1 VLVEDRSAPRPPGDE
16 PAVPEPSTGPSRAQV
31 VAAAV
36 ATGLLGGLAFP
47 PFDVGWLA
55 LLAPA
60 PMLWVWRQVPPARAA
75 RAGWLCGVCFYA
87 VSLWWLHSLSPVAMP
102 LLGSFLALWWAGAGA
117 VVATLHRRGLTAPWW
132 PAAVWVAMESLR
144 GAWPL
149 GGLTWGEWG
158 YAFHDI
164 PVVRALAPFGGV
176 RLITGLVVV
185 VAGVLL
191 DVVVAGARRA
201 TPRAATA
208 VAGAVAVAAVVGAGV
223 VGPGTHTSGQ
233 VRIATVQGNDLNRDL
248 TLEERQ
254 ANYLPANHFR
264 LAEGIEGPVD
274 LVIFP
279 ESSMDATQANAAAVR
294 DGITATAT
302 RLHAAV
308 IANDSSV
315 SLADGRRANVNSY
328 YDATGQLVGTYAK
341 RHLVPFGEYIPF
353 RSLFGDLSV
362 LERVG
367 RDTRPGAGRVM
378 WDVAG
383 IPFGTMICFESAF
396 AADARGYARD
406 GAQLLV
412 VTTNNRSYQRTA
424 NTEQHVAMSQLRA
437 AETGRPVVHAAI
449 SGMSAFIDADGDVVA
464 RTHLFEPTV
473 LVETVTATTGR
484 TPYVALGEWAVAL
497 AWLTVGL
504 GAAIVLVRARRDR
517 PSAGEATEAGGSDDP
532 GARQPDVASVP

>member
-1 VLVEDRSAPRPPGDE
+1 VLVEDRSAPRPADDR
-16 PAVPEPSTGPSRAQV
+16 AVPEPPRSPSRAQV
-31 VAAAV
+31 VVAAV

-47 PFDVGWLA
+47 PFDLGWLA
-55 LLAPA
+55 VLAPA
-60 PMLWVWRQVPPARAA
+60 PVLWIWRQLPPARAA
-75 RAGWLCGVCFYA
+75 RAGWLCGFCFYA

-102 LLGSFLALWWAGAGA
+102 LLGSFLALWWAAAGA
-117 VVATLHRRGLTAPWW
+117 AVAALRRRGLTAPWW
-132 PAAVWVAMESLR
+132 PAAIWVAMESLR
-144 GAWPL
+144 GAFPF

-158 YAFHDI
+158 YAFHDV

-185 VAGVLL
+185 VAGVLV
-191 DVVVAGARRA
+191 DGAVAASRHT
-201 TPRAATA
+201 TPRAATTA
-208 VAGAVAVAAVVGAGV
+208 AGAVAVAAVVGAGI
-223 VGPGTHTSGQ
+223 VGPGTHASGR
-233 VRIATVQGNDLNRDL
+233 VRIAAVQGNDLNRDL

-254 ANYLPANHFR
+254 ANYLPASHFR

-279 ESSMDATQANAAAVR
+279 ESSMDASSANATAVR

-302 RLHAAV
+302 RLQAAV

-315 SLADGRRANVNSY
+315 SLPDGRRANVNSY

-362 LERVG
+362 LDRVG
-367 RDTRPGAGRVM
+367 RDTRPGDGRVV

-406 GAQLLV
+406 GAELLV
-412 VTTNNRSYQRTA
+412 VTTNNRSYERTA
-424 NTEQHVAMSQLRA
+424 NTEQHVAMSQMRA

-449 SGMSAFIDADGDVVA
+449 SGMSAFIDGDGDVVS
-464 RTHLFEPTV
+464 RTDLFEPTV
-473 LVETVTATTGR
+473 LVETVAATTGR
-484 TPYVALGEWAVAL
+484 TPYVVLGEWVVGLSWLAVA
-497 AWLTVGL
+497 L
-504 GAAIVLVRARRDR
+504 GAAIVVLGARRDR
-517 PSAGEATEAGGSDDP
+517 RVGADPEGGGDAT
-532 GARQPDVASVP
+532 GAPAADVAAVP

>member
-1 VLVEDRSAPRPPGDE
+1 VLVEDRSAPRPSGDD
-16 PAVPEPSTGPSRAQV
+16 PAVSGPAGGPSRAQV

-75 RAGWLCGVCFYA
+75 RAGWLCGFCFYA

-117 VVATLHRRGLTAPWW
+117 AVAALHRRGLTAPWW

-185 VAGVLL
+185 VAGVLV
-191 DVVVAGARRA
+191 DVVVAGARH
-201 TPRAATA
+201 TPPRTATA
-208 VAGAVAVAAVVGAGV
+208 AAGVIAVAAVVGAGIV
-223 VGPGTHTSGQ
+223 DPGTHASGQ

-248 TLEERQ
+248 TVEERQ

-264 LAEGIEGPVD
+264 LAEGIEAPVD

-279 ESSMDATQANAAAVR
+279 ESSMDATAANAAAVR

-302 RLHAAV
+302 RLDAAV

-328 YDATGQLVGTYAK
+328 YDATGQLIGTYSK

-353 RSLFGDLSV
+353 RGLFGGLSV

-367 RDTRPGAGRVM
+367 RDTRPGDGRVM

-406 GAQLLV
+406 GAELLV

-424 NTEQHVAMSQLRA
+424 NTEQHVAMSQMRA

-449 SGMSAFIDADGDVVA
+449 SGISAFIDADGDVVA
-464 RTHLFEPTV
+464 RTDLFEPTV

-484 TPYVALGEWAVAL
+484 TPYVVLGEWVVGLSWAAVAL
-497 AWLTVGL
+497 
-504 GAAIVLVRARRDR
+504 GAAVVLVRRRRDR
-517 PSAGEATEAGGSDDP
+517 GTTGPTADAGAVDDL
-532 GARQPDVASVP
+532 GARDVDAASVP

>member
-1 VLVEDRSAPRPPGDE
+1 VLVEDRSAPSPAGDE
-16 PAVPEPSTGPSRAQV
+16 PAVTETPVGPNRGQV
-31 VAAAV
+31 VIAAV

-55 LLAPA
+55 VLAPA
-60 PMLWVWRQVPPARAA
+60 PTLWLWRQLPPARAA

-87 VSLWWLHSLSPVAMP
+87 VALWWLHSLSPVAMP

-117 VVATLHRRGLTAPWW
+117 LVAALHRRGLTAPWW

-144 GAWPL
+144 GAWPF

-185 VAGVLL
+185 VAGVLV
-191 DVVVAGARRA
+191 DVAVAAARH
-201 TPRAATA
+201 TIPRTA
-208 VAGAVAVAAVVGAGV
+208 SALAGAVAVAAVVGSGI
-223 VGPGTHTSGQ
+223 VGPGTHATRQ
-233 VRIATVQGNDLNRDL
+233 VRIAAVQGNDLNRDL
-248 TLEERQ
+248 TPEERQ

-279 ESSMDATQANAAAVR
+279 ESSMDASQANAAAVR

-302 RLHAAV
+302 RFDAAV

-315 SLADGRRANVNSY
+315 SLADGRRENVNSY

-362 LERVG
+362 LDRVG
-367 RDTRPGAGRVM
+367 RDTRPGDGRVI

-383 IPFGTMICFESAF
+383 VPFGTMICFESAF

-406 GAQLLV
+406 GAELLV

-424 NTEQHVAMSQLRA
+424 NTEQHVAMSQMRA
-437 AETGRPVVHAAI
+437 AETGRPLVHAAI
-449 SGMSAFIDADGDVVA
+449 SGMSAFIDADGDVVS
-464 RTHLFEPTV
+464 RTELFEPTV

-484 TPYVALGEWAVAL
+484 TPYVVLGEWVVGL
-497 AWLTVGL
+497 AWLGVGL
-504 GAAIVLVRARRDR
+504 GVAVVLLRARRDR
-517 PSAGEATEAGGSDDP
+517 RRTPAPGEIGGSEAT
-532 GARQPDVASVP
+532 GARRPDVASVP